1 MKRFFLLFFLL
12 SLQPLYPASIA
23 LYVTVIEAKAFLSIT
38 VFESDGSSVEGAII
52 YVEESGRGRVGTGT
66 TNSKGR
72 AVIPVSPGSY
82 DLRIEA
88 VGFAPSS
95 IKWFLVRPG
104 ENTLTFTI
112 NPLTEKREVITYP
125 SPARDRV
132 TFLYWL
138 TQPGA
143 VTIRVYN
150 IALEP
155 IAIIEEEKPG
165 GWQKTVWDISRVAQG
180 VCLYKIE
187 VKSKTGE
194 KKSFPTKK
202 LAIVK

>member
-1 MKRFFLLFFLL
+1 MKRFFLFFFLL

-23 LYVTVIEAKAFLSIT
+23 LYVTVIEAKAFLSIS
-38 VFESDGSSVEGAII
+38 VFEPDGSSVEGAII

-88 VGFAPSS
+88 VGFTPSS
-95 IKWFLVRPG
+95 IKGFLVKPG

-155 IAIIEEEKPG
+155 IAIIEVEKPETKKTKKEEK
-165 GWQKTVWDISRVAQG
+165 
-180 VCLYKIE
+180 
-187 VKSKTGE
+187 
-194 KKSFPTKK
+194 
-202 LAIVK
+202 